1 LEAIFMG
8 TRDRTEAADRF
19 EGGVE
24 MADMNKFADRVI
36 DLAERFAD
44 VTDAA
49 QGKGVRKRLGARWLV
64 LPAAGAG
71 LYALGASGSFTR
83 QAKNVVNQAKT
94 KASDLPDELMSR
106 VKTTGDS
113 RAKNGR
119 QATQKPASRSNR
131 QRRAKTSS
139 SR

>member
-1 LEAIFMG
+1 
-8 TRDRTEAADRF
+8 
-19 EGGVE
+19 
-24 MADMNKFADRVI
+24 MNKFAERVI

-83 QAKNVVNQAKT
+83 QAKNVVTQAKT
-94 KASDLPDELMSR
+94 KASDLPDELMNHVR
-106 VKTTGDS
+106 TTGEN
-113 RAKNGR
+113 RPKTGR
-119 QATQKPASRSNR
+119 QTTQKPANRSNR

>member
-1 LEAIFMG
+1 
-8 TRDRTEAADRF
+8 
-19 EGGVE
+19 

-44 VTDAA
+44 VTEAA

-71 LYALGASGSFTR
+71 LYALGASGFFTR
-83 QAKNVVNQAKT
+83 QARNVVNQAKT
-94 KASDLPDELMSR
+94 KASDLPDELMNR
-106 VKTTGDS
+106 VRTTGDN
-113 RAKNGR
+113 RAKTGR
-119 QATQKPASRSNR
+119 QATQKPATRSNR

>member
-1 LEAIFMG
+1 
-8 TRDRTEAADRF
+8 
-19 EGGVE
+19 

-83 QAKNVVNQAKT
+83 QAKNVVNQAKA
-94 KASDLPDELMSR
+94 KASDLPDELMNR

-119 QATQKPASRSNR
+119 QASQKPKPASRSNR
-131 QRRAKTSS
+131 QRRAKTSA